1 MEGMVP
7 PYALPSVTVRHVP
20 VETGYP
26 AGRVRGNAYV
36 ASTFAIES
44 FIDEIAAQTRRE
56 PLSYRMSMLGSDVRL
71 AACLQRAASLAEWDG
86 GRDQSGQG
94 LACLRMGDVK
104 TGGRIACVATAR
116 QGEGGL
122 RVSRLTAAV
131 DIGPIVNLDIARQQI
146 EGGLLFGLG
155 IALGSPFAMRGG
167 LPASF
172 EYADLNLPKLSDCPE
187 VVVDFLPTSIAGNDG
202 SSQAGADPGELG
214 VGVVSPA
221 IANALF
227 SATGLRLRRLPLLSG
242 GL

>member
-1 MEGMVP
+1 
-7 PYALPSVTVRHVP
+7 VRHIP

-36 ASTFAIES
+36 ASTFATES
-44 FIDEIAAQTRRE
+44 FVDEIASEMGRE

-94 LACLRMGDVK
+94 LACLRIGDAQ

-131 DIGPIVNLDIARQQI
+131 DLGRVVNLDIARQQI
-146 EGGLLFGLG
+146 EGGLIFGLG
-155 IALGSPFAMRGG
+155 IALGSSITMRGG
-167 LPASF
+167 LPSSF
-172 EYADLNLPKLSDCPE
+172 EYADLGLPKLSDCPE
-187 VVVDFLPTSIAGNDG
+187 VEVDFIAREGDT
-202 SSQAGADPGELG
+202 ADHAADPGELG
-214 VGVVSPA
+214 AAVVSPA